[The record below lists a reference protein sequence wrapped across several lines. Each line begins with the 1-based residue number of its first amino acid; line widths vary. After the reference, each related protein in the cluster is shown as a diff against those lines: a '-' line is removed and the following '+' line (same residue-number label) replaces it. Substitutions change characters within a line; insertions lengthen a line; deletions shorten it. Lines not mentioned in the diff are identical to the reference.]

1 MTHTNFHAASRGVPI
16 VWAAFLA
23 LLFPLLAAYIALIEQ
38 GMNAASAADRSLT
51 KLYGR
56 LRSLGS
62 GAKVLVRPEQE
73 PPGMDSWAFWFAPFF
88 GFAFATAAYA
98 CLPFG
103 PSIEVTDCGTGLLF
117 VLAVTSVLICSFA
130 FGAWSLREPA
140 PQMVAGAAA
149 QVAGYMLAAG
159 LALVS
164 VLILGG
170 SLSMHTLVEAQDQ
183 TGNWFAFL
191 SPGGFLIYFV
201 ASALV
206 TDRAP
211 FDVQSLQAK
220 IATGDLRGYG
230 GLRSTLYL
238 LSEYTYTIVLAAV
251 GVIAFLGGWLRPY
264 ASFHDRFF
272 GSSVELLDVLP
283 VLLLFM
289 AAAYAYYHALQSES
303 EGSKR
308 TFTYIAAL
316 SLSVGVVLAASLK
329 VLSTM
334 PAVHGLFWFLIKLLV
349 YLYGFLWLRATLRRY
364 TFGQLMRLGW
374 RFLVPLA
381 LTNVLMVA
389 AAQLLR
395 SQYGW
400 IAIASFGAA
409 SLVVAVVGV
418 LLGAAAYHEQEGSA
432 PIPGL
437 E

>member
-1 MTHTNFHAASRGVPI
+1 MPI
-16 VWAAFLA
+16 VWAAFLVF
-23 LLFPLLAAYIALIEQ
+23 LFPLLAAYMALIER
-38 GMNAASAADRSLT
+38 GRSAASDPDHSLT

-56 LRSLGS
+56 LRSLER
-62 GAKVLVRPEQE
+62 GAKLLVRPEQE
-73 PPGMDSWAFWFAPFF
+73 PPGMAGWFFWFAPFF
-88 GFAFATAAYA
+88 GFAFAIAAYA

-117 VLAVTSVLICSFA
+117 ILAVTSVSICGFA
-130 FGAWSLREPA
+130 FGVWNRGESAP

-149 QVAGYMLAAG
+149 QLAGHVVAAG

-164 VLILGG
+164 VVILGG

-183 TGNWFAFL
+183 TGNWFIFL
-191 SPGGFLIYFV
+191 SPAGFLIYFA
-201 ASALV
+201 ASALM

-211 FDVQSLQAK
+211 LDVQALQAK
-220 IATGDLRGYG
+220 IAMGDLQGYG

-238 LSEYTYTIVLAAV
+238 LSEYAYTIVLAAV
-251 GVIAFLGGWLRPY
+251 GVITFLGGWLRPY

-283 VLLLFM
+283 VLLLFI
-289 AAAYAYYHALQSES
+289 AAAYAYYHALHIENEISR
-303 EGSKR
+303 R
-308 TFTYIAAL
+308 TVIYIAAL
-316 SLSVGVVLAASLK
+316 SLSVGVVLAVSLK
-329 VLSTM
+329 LPSAM

-349 YLYGFLWLRATLRRY
+349 YLYGLLWLRAKLRRY
-364 TFGQLMRLGW
+364 SFGQLMRLGW
-374 RFLVPLA
+374 GFLVPLA
-381 LTNVLMVA
+381 LTNAFMVA

-418 LLGAAAYHEQEGSA
+418 LLGAAAYGEQEGSA